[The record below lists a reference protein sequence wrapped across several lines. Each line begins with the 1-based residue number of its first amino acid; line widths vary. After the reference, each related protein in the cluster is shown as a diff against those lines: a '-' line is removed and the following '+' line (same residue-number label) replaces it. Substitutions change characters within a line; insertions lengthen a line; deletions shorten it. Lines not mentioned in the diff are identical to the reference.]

1 MLRVDGYSEEEEM
14 ATEFSLDEALG
25 RVATIGECHWTK
37 AWFAAGRL
45 VRRLPA
51 LRGAVLEAVRNSDWE
66 SAPQCTGPVV
76 DGMLRPERFAAGRG
90 LRLIARGL
98 FPAAYVAA
106 HDWVGEARTPAEGF
120 ARLVDTLKARAVNE
134 SGHLG
139 HGFSIWAGY
148 ADLAESGLLH
158 DAPRRTRMAT
168 ERFAEFVAQAL
179 PGYPVGENDWAVA
192 PFGEAAPRRLSQ
204 VLDRVLEGPGFF
216 GHNLILLSHALRY
229 RPKLSDD
236 HWHRLLAQAEAAVKD
251 ALSENTGGRP
261 ETAGHSED
269 LDSADLEAALVR
281 HLRRKPGNV
290 HRVTLCDATLTLVE
304 VANLRQQGGLVE
316 LLDAY

>member
-1 MLRVDGYSEEEEM
+1 MT
-14 ATEFSLDEALG
+14 TEFSLDEALG

-98 FPAAYVAA
+98 FPAAYGAA

-120 ARLVDTLKARAVNE
+120 ARLVDALKARAVNE

-158 DAPRRTRMAT
+158 GAPRRTRMAT
-168 ERFAEFVAQAL
+168 ERFAEYVAQAL
-179 PGYPVGENDWAVA
+179 PGYPVGENDWTAA
-192 PFGEAAPRRLSQ
+192 PFGEAAPRGLSQ

-229 RPKLSDD
+229 RPKLSDSQ
-236 HWHRLLAQAEAAVKD
+236 WYRLLAQAEAAAMD
-251 ALSENTGGRP
+251 ALPEHARDRR
-261 ETAGHSED
+261 ETALHLEN

-290 HRVTLCDATLTLVE
+290 HRVTFCDATLTLIE
-304 VANLRQQGGLVE
+304 LANRRQQGALVE
-316 LLDAY
+316 LLDAL